1 MGAPGRGQ
9 HIAPRLHLRFQRMRT
24 ALHLPGCG
32 RGGLAVIALLAFT
45 PLPALPQLP
54 QPPPRDQRLA
64 IHLDPAATHIR
75 FTLRGFPRSIHG
87 TFQFKG
93 GAVAANSASGLAQ
106 GEILV
111 DASTGRTGNAAL
123 DERLQKDILDTGAFN
138 IHGADHPMEL
148 RLHLERQGDAM
159 TVTTRFAVPYE
170 AWGMHNPGSTFQRY
184 SGQVWV
190 DVTSH
195 ASVEPMRTAPREQR
209 E

>member
-1 MGAPGRGQ
+1 M
-9 HIAPRLHLRFQRMRT
+9 
-24 ALHLPGCG
+24 
-32 RGGLAVIALLAFT
+32 IALLAF
-45 PLPALPQLP
+45 PALPALPQRLP

-87 TFQFKG
+87 TFQLKG

-106 GEILV
+106 GEVLV
-111 DASTGRTGNAAL
+111 DATTGRTGNAAL
-123 DERLQKDILDTGAFN
+123 DERMQKDILDTGRYPAIFFHAEHVRGMFPPVRGTTDIILAGAFN

-159 TVTTRFAVPYE
+159 TLTTRFAVPYE
-170 AWGMHNPGSTFQRY
+170 AWGMKNPGSTFQRY
-184 SGQVWV
+184 SRQVWV

-195 ASVEPMRTAPREQR
+195 ASVEPMQTAPRER
-209 E
+209 WE